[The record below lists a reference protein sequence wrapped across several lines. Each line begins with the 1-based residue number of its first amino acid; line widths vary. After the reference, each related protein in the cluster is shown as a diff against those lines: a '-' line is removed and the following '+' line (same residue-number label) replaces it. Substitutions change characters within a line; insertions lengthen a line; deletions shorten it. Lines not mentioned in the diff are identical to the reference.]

1 MSDQIN
7 IYLSQIMVL
16 WLKSTKS
23 MIFDQAIKAVFALQY
38 NYAESVHY
46 DFSSA
51 SKYNDQPEPM
61 TFRSWQARRAQTCYT
76 QIMPNTHR

>member
-1 MSDQIN
+1 
-7 IYLSQIMVL
+7 
-16 WLKSTKS
+16 

-61 TFRSWQARRAQTCYT
+61 TFRS
-76 QIMPNTHR
+76 